1 MNDNAKQSDQPL
13 TRDCHCFNLRRATL
27 AVIALYDR
35 HMEGSGVTIQQFSIL
50 RHVSGNGALSV
61 TELSELMGLD
71 RTTLSRN
78 LTLLERR
85 GLLTTRPS
93 SGRRRLTTLTD
104 KGVEALERA
113 FVRWRSAQEE
123 MEKRRAAAE
132 NAEGHS
138 EDAPVP
144 EMENSSPE

>member
-1 MNDNAKQSDQPL
+1 
-13 TRDCHCFNLRRATL
+13 
-27 AVIALYDR
+27 
-35 HMEGSGVTIQQFSIL
+35 FSIL

-85 GLLTTRPS
+85 GLLTTQPS

-104 KGVEALERA
+104 KGIEALERA

-123 MEKRRAAAE
+123 MEKRLGKERME
-132 NAEGHS
+132 RLEDPLNALLTEL
-138 EDAPVP
+138 
-144 EMENSSPE
+144 